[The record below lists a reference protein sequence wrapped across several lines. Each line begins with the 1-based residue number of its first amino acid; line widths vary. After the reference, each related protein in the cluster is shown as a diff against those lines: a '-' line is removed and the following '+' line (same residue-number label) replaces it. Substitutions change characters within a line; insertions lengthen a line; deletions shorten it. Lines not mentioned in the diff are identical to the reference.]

1 MARRNDCYVDT
12 SAFIAFIDK
21 SDRYNPLFRRLFS
34 GPPPMVTSALTI
46 AEGHG
51 WFLRK
56 YDARRAAQFLT
67 FIRELMGL
75 TIEAFDGGAV
85 SEVTVIAAKFQD
97 QKLTLVD
104 AHGLAIMKELG
115 LKSCWSTDRHLGL
128 MGVPLVTREVS

>member
-1 MARRNDCYVDT
+1 
-12 SAFIAFIDK
+12 
-21 SDRYNPLFRRLFS
+21 
-34 GPPPMVTSALTI
+34 MVTSALTI

-85 SEVTVIAAKFQD
+85 SEVTAIAAKFQD